1 MRLRRFALRRLVP
14 TSFLLCDDEQN
25 DTLGCAGH
33 PWATSGFDLS
43 LVKANLYQYARPM
56 KHRPFPN
63 RHGKRYGIE
72 RRDFLRYLAAV
83 SAIPHIP
90 TFGAAETALN
100 KSPKFSSNPFTL
112 GVASGDPEPDGVVIW
127 TRLAPAPLEANS
139 GMPTEAVETRWE
151 VAEDE
156 AFSKVVKSGTA
167 PAMPQLGHSVHVE
180 VDGLKPHHWYY
191 YRFHAGE
198 ESSPVGRSRTTP
210 PKDDLTKQLRFA
222 FTSCQHYE
230 SGFFDAFRHMQEED
244 LDLVVQLGDYIYE
257 GAAGANRPRKHIG
270 KECESLDEYRLR
282 YAQYRSDEHLQ
293 NAHRLFPWLVT
304 WDDHEFDNNYADL
317 VSEEEG
323 ISPEVFL
330 ARRADAYQAY
340 YEFMPLR
347 RRSFPQGPHMRLYRS
362 CSFGRLA
369 NFHVLDTRQYRSD
382 QPNGDHQKPMN
393 ENALNPK
400 ATMLGAKQE
409 NWLTSGLLQSPS
421 TWNILAQ
428 QIMIAPLNRGEGD
441 DARYSMDQWPGC
453 EASRRRLLR
462 FFHERNIPNPVV
474 LTGDIHINWV
484 NDLQLDFQDPK
495 SPLVGTEFVGSSIT
509 SGGDGGKVI
518 PEYDRA
524 WKQNDFVKWHNT
536 NRGYVTC
543 EVTPLSWTSHF
554 RTTPFVTKPGSPI
567 ETKASFLV
575 EAGIPGAQ
583 KIAG

>member
-1 MRLRRFALRRLVP
+1 
-14 TSFLLCDDEQN
+14 
-25 DTLGCAGH
+25 
-33 PWATSGFDLS
+33 
-43 LVKANLYQYARPM
+43 M
-56 KHRPFPN
+56 KHRPLPSKHS
-63 RHGKRYGIE
+63 RRYGIE

-90 TFGAAETALN
+90 AICAAEASLN

-127 TRLAPAPLEANS
+127 TRLAPKPLEAGG
-139 GMPTEAVETRWE
+139 GMTPEAVETHWE

-156 AFSKVVKSGTA
+156 AFTKIVKSGTA

-180 VDGLKPHHWYY
+180 VNGLEPHRWYF

-198 ESSPVGRSRTTP
+198 EGSPVGRTRTTP
-210 PKDDLTKQLRFA
+210 QRSVLAERLRFA

-230 SGFFDAFRHMQEED
+230 TGYYDGYRHMQEED
-244 LDLVVQLGDYIYE
+244 LDLVVHLGDYIYE
-257 GAAGANRPRKHIG
+257 GAAGNNRPRKHIG
-270 KECESLDEYRLR
+270 KECESLDEYRIR
-282 YAQYRSDEHLQ
+282 YAQYRSDDHLQ

-330 ARRADAYQAY
+330 ARRMDAYQAY

-347 RRSFPQGPHMRLYRS
+347 RRSFPQGPNMRLYRS
-362 CSFGRLA
+362 CNYGRLA
-369 NFHVLDTRQYRSD
+369 NFHVLDTRQYRTD

-393 ENALNPK
+393 ENALDPK
-400 ATMLGAKQE
+400 ATILGAKQE
-409 NWLTSGLLQSPS
+409 NWLSAGLLQSSS

-428 QIMIAPLNRGEGD
+428 QVMMAPLNRGEVD
-441 DARYSMDQWPGC
+441 NPLYSMDQWPGY
-453 EASRRRLLR
+453 EANRRRLLR
-462 FFHERNIPNPVV
+462 FFHERNIPNPIV

-484 NDLQLDFQDPK
+484 NDLQLNFQDSS
-495 SPLVGTEFVGSSIT
+495 SPLVGTEFVGTSMSS
-509 SGGDGGKVI
+509 SGDGGKVI
-518 PEYDRA
+518 EEYDRA

-536 NRGYVTC
+536 NRGYVSC
-543 EVTPLSWTSHF
+543 DVTPLNWTSHY
-554 RTTPFVTKPGSPI
+554 RVTPFVSKPGSPI

-575 EAGIPGAQ
+575 ESGKPGAQ